1 MAGVVPV
8 NVIATYIIPL
18 INELERDP
26 IPNIRF
32 NVAKTHQRT
41 SLNSFLILELIPL
54 LKDDPNGISLLNEI
68 VKPSLLR
75 LKDDSDGDVRFYANQ
90 AIACF

>member
-1 MAGVVPV
+1 VD
-8 NVIATYIIPL
+8 VIASYIIPL
-18 INELERDP
+18 VNELERDP

-32 NVAKTHQRT
+32 NVAKTHQRI
-41 SLNSFLILELIPL
+41 SPYLPYLELIPL

-90 AIACF
+90 AISCF

>member
-1 MAGVVPV
+1 M
-8 NVIATYIIPL
+8 
-18 INELERDP
+18 EHDP

-41 SLNSFLILELIPL
+41 SHISPRLIPELIPL
-54 LKDDPNGISLLNEI
+54 LRSDPNGVTLLNDI

-90 AIACF
+90 AIQCF

>member
-1 MAGVVPV
+1 VD
-8 NVIATYIIPL
+8 VIATYIIPL

-41 SLNSFLILELIPL
+41 GPFL
-54 LKDDPNGISLLNEI
+54 DFVN
-68 VKPSLLR
+68 
-75 LKDDSDGDVRFYANQ
+75 VRINT
-90 AIACF
+90 AIEK

>member
-1 MAGVVPV
+1 MPID
-8 NVIATYIIPL
+8 VIATYIIPL

-41 SLNSFLILELIPL
+41 PLLQTVAYTELIPL
-54 LKDDPNGISLLNEI
+54 LRDDPNGVTLLNDI

-90 AIACF
+90 AIQCF